1 MQPPMQPSP
10 LIYFAASIKYLL
22 ASNIVDFLKTLSS
35 HRNEQVNSKINM
47 NELNQQNSGGITA
60 AGVDKIRTMI
70 EGFDDISHG
79 GLPVGRT
86 TLVSGTSGTGK
97 TLLAVQ
103 FLRNGIVDFNEPGVF
118 VTFEESPADII
129 KNAFSFGWDLQ
140 KFVDEGKL
148 FILDASPDP
157 DGQDVVGNFD
167 LSALIERIQYAIRKY
182 KAKRVSIDSVT
193 AVFQQYDA
201 VSVVRREIFRIVARL
216 KQVGVTTIMTTERM
230 DEYGQVARFGV
241 EEFVSDNVV
250 ILRNVLEGERRRR
263 TIEILKLRGTT
274 HMQGE
279 YPFTMTH
286 QGINIFPLG
295 AMRLTQRSSNVRV
308 SSGVKTLDEMCGGGY
323 FKDSIILAT
332 GATGTG
338 KTMLVSKFLEESCV
352 RGERVILFAYEESRA
367 QLSRNASSWG
377 IDFEELEQQGLL
389 KILCAYPESAGL
401 EDHLQTIKQEIADFK
416 PARIAIDSLSAI
428 ARGVSNNAFRQFV
441 IGVTGFAKQEEI
453 TGFFTNT
460 TDQFMGSNSITNT
473 HISTITDTILMLQ
486 YVEIRGEMS
495 RAINVFKMRG
505 SWHDK
510 GIREYIISDR
520 GLEIK
525 DSFRNFER
533 IISGS
538 PTRIAVDEKTEL
550 SRIIRGVQRDEE

>member
-1 MQPPMQPSP
+1 MNLTKPSGDNEERMP
-10 LIYFAASIKYLL
+10 L
-22 ASNIVDFLKTLSS
+22 
-35 HRNEQVNSKINM
+35 
-47 NELNQQNSGGITA
+47 
-60 AGVDKIRTMI
+60 GVHKIRTMI

-79 GLPVGRT
+79 GMPVGRT

-97 TLLAVQ
+97 TLFAVQ
-103 FLRNGIVDFNEPGVF
+103 FLYNGITFFEEPGVF
-118 VTFEESPADII
+118 VTFEESPSDII
-129 KNAFSFGWDLQ
+129 KNAYSFGWDLQ
-140 KFVDEGKL
+140 GLIDQGKL

-157 DGQDVVGNFD
+157 EGQDVVGNFD

-201 VSVVRREIFRIVARL
+201 ASVVRREIFRLVARL
-216 KQVGVTTIMTTERM
+216 KQVGATTIMTTERVE
-230 DEYGQVARFGV
+230 EYGPVARFGV

-250 ILRNVLEGERRRR
+250 IVRNVLEGERRRR
-263 TIEILKLRGTT
+263 TLEILKLRGTT
-274 HMQGE
+274 HMKGE
-279 YPFTMTH
+279 YPFTITNE
-286 QGINIFPLG
+286 GINIFPLG

-308 SSGVKTLDEMCGGGY
+308 SSGVKTLDTMCGGGF

-338 KTMLVSKFLEESCV
+338 KTLLVSKFLEDACKSGQ
-352 RGERVILFAYEESRA
+352 RAMMFAYEESRA
-367 QLSRNASSWG
+367 QLLRNAYSWG
-377 IDFEELEQQGLL
+377 IDFEELEEKGLL
-389 KILCAYPESAGL
+389 RILCAYPESAGL
-401 EDHLQTIKQEIADFK
+401 EDHLQIIKTDISEFK
-416 PARIAIDSLSAI
+416 PARIAIDSLSAL

-441 IGVTGFAKQEEI
+441 IGVTGYAKQEEI

-460 TDQFMGSNSITNT
+460 TDQFMGAHSITES

-510 GIREYIISDR
+510 GIREYSISQKGPD
-520 GLEIK
+520 IK
-525 DSFRNFER
+525 DSFRNYER

-538 PTRIAVDEKTEL
+538 PSRISVDEKTEL
-550 SRIIRGVQRDEE
+550 SRIVKGVQGKSGEEL

>member
-1 MQPPMQPSP
+1 MNQLRQSSPSGEH
-10 LIYFAASIKYLL
+10 
-22 ASNIVDFLKTLSS
+22 NIP
-35 HRNEQVNSKINM
+35 
-47 NELNQQNSGGITA
+47 
-60 AGVDKIRTMI
+60 GVQKIRTMI

-79 GLPVGRT
+79 GLPTGRS
-86 TLVSGTSGTGK
+86 TLISGTSGTGK
-97 TLLAVQ
+97 TLLAIQ
-103 FLRNGIVDFNEPGVF
+103 FLYHSIVDFDESGIF

-140 KFVDEGKL
+140 KFINEGKL

-157 DGQDVVGNFD
+157 EGQDIAGNFD

-193 AVFQQYDA
+193 AVFQQYD
-201 VSVVRREIFRIVARL
+201 SPGVVRREIFRLVARL
-216 KQVGVTTIMTTERM
+216 KQVGATTLMTTERVE
-230 DEYGQVARFGV
+230 EYGPVARFGV

-250 ILRNVLEGERRRR
+250 IVRNVLEGERRRR

-274 HMQGE
+274 HMKGE
-279 YPFTMTH
+279 YPFTITNN
-286 QGINIFPLG
+286 GINIFPLG

-308 SSGVKTLDEMCGGGY
+308 SSGVKTLDEMCGGGF

-338 KTMLVSKFLEESCV
+338 KTMMVSKFLQDACQ
-352 RGERVILFAYEESRA
+352 RGDRAILFAYEESRA

-377 IDFEELEQQGLL
+377 IDFEELEQKGVLR
-389 KILCAYPESAGL
+389 IICAYPESTGL
-401 EDHLQTIKQEIADFK
+401 EDHLQMIKTEIAEFK
-416 PARIAIDSLSAI
+416 PSRIAIDSLSALS
-428 ARGVSNNAFRQFV
+428 RGVSNNAFRQFV

-460 TDQFMGSNSITNT
+460 SDKFMGSHSITDS

-486 YVEIRGEMS
+486 YVEIRGEMA

-510 GIREYIISDR
+510 GIREYTISER
-520 GLEIK
+520 GPEIK

-538 PTRIAVDEKTEL
+538 PTRIAVDEKSEL
-550 SRIIRGVQRDEE
+550 SRIVKAVQPKDEG

>member
-1 MQPPMQPSP
+1 MQTSNDEQAIVGEP
-10 LIYFAASIKYLL
+10 L
-22 ASNIVDFLKTLSS
+22 
-35 HRNEQVNSKINM
+35 E
-47 NELNQQNSGGITA
+47 
-60 AGVDKIRTMI
+60 GVQKIRTMI

-79 GLPVGRT
+79 GLPVHRT

-97 TLLAVQ
+97 TLFSVQ
-103 FLRNGIVDFNEPGVF
+103 FLYNGIIQFNEPGVF
-118 VTFEESPADII
+118 VTFEESPVDIV
-129 KNAFSFGWDLQ
+129 KNAHIFGWNLQ
-140 KFVDEGKL
+140 QLIDEGKL

-157 DGQDVVGNFD
+157 EGQDVVGNFD
-167 LSALIERIQYAIRKY
+167 LSAIIERIQYAIRKY
-182 KAKRVSIDSVT
+182 QAKRVSIDSVT
-193 AVFQQYDA
+193 ALFQQYDA
-201 VSVVRREIFRIVARL
+201 ASIVRREIFRLVARL
-216 KQVGVTTIMTTERM
+216 KQLGVTTIMTTERV
-230 DEYGQVARFGV
+230 DEYGPVARFGV

-250 ILRNVLEGERRRR
+250 IVRNVLEGERRRR
-263 TIEILKLRGTT
+263 TLEILKLRGTT
-274 HMQGE
+274 HMKGE
-279 YPFTMTH
+279 YPFTITN

-308 SSGVKTLDEMCGGGY
+308 SSGVGTLDAMCGGGF

-338 KTMLVSKFLEESCV
+338 KTLLVSKFLQDACNN
-352 RGERVILFAYEESRA
+352 GERAILFAYEESRA

-377 IDFEELEQQGLL
+377 IDFEELEQRGLL

-401 EDHLQTIKQEIADFK
+401 EDHLQIIKSEISEFK
-416 PARIAIDSLSAI
+416 PVRIAIDSLSAL

-460 TDQFMGSNSITNT
+460 TDQFMGSHSITDS

-510 GIREYIISDR
+510 GIREYSISER
-520 GLEIK
+520 GPEIK
-525 DSFRNFER
+525 DSFRHFER

-538 PTRIAVDEKTEL
+538 PTRISVDEKSEL
-550 SRIIRGVQRDEE
+550 SRIVRGFEEEGDDLTL

>member
-1 MQPPMQPSP
+1 MTQINQ
-10 LIYFAASIKYLL
+10 
-22 ASNIVDFLKTLSS
+22 DGQLSS
-35 HRNEQVNSKINM
+35 
-47 NELNQQNSGGITA
+47 QNGQTPI
-60 AGVDKIRTMI
+60 GVQKIRTMI

-79 GLPVGRT
+79 GLPAGRT

-97 TLLAVQ
+97 TLFAVQ
-103 FLRNGIVDFNEPGVF
+103 FLYSGITYFDEPGIF

-140 KFVDEGKL
+140 KLIDEGKL

-157 DGQDVVGNFD
+157 EGQDVIGNFD

-182 KAKRVSIDSVT
+182 KARRVSIDSVT

-201 VSVVRREIFRIVARL
+201 ASVVRREIFRLVARL
-216 KQVGVTTIMTTERM
+216 KQVGATTIMTTERIE
-230 DEYGQVARFGV
+230 EYGPVARFGV
-241 EEFVSDNVV
+241 EEFVSDNVAIV
-250 ILRNVLEGERRRR
+250 RNVLEGERRRR

-274 HMQGE
+274 HMKGE
-279 YPFTMTH
+279 YPFTITDD
-286 QGINIFPLG
+286 GINIFPLG

-308 SSGVKTLDEMCGGGY
+308 SSGVKTLDEMCGGGF

-338 KTMLVSKFLEESCV
+338 KTLLVSKFLQDGC
-352 RGERVILFAYEESRA
+352 RIGERALLFAYEESRA
-367 QLSRNASSWG
+367 QLSRNAYSWG
-377 IDFEELEQQGLL
+377 IDFEDLEQHGLL
-389 KILCAYPESAGL
+389 KIICAYPESAGL
-401 EDHLQTIKQEIADFK
+401 EDHLQIIKSEIAEFK
-416 PARIAIDSLSAI
+416 PSRIAIDSLSAL

-460 TDQFMGSNSITNT
+460 SDQFMGSHSITDS
-473 HISTITDTILMLQ
+473 HISTITDTIILLQ
-486 YVEIRGEMS
+486 YVEIRGEMA

-510 GIREYIISDR
+510 GIREYVISDR
-520 GLEIK
+520 GPEIK

-538 PTRIAVDEKTEL
+538 PSRVSVDEKNEL
-550 SRIIRGVQRDEE
+550 SRIVRGFQEKSDESTPDR

>member
-1 MQPPMQPSP
+1 
-10 LIYFAASIKYLL
+10 
-22 ASNIVDFLKTLSS
+22 
-35 HRNEQVNSKINM
+35 M
-47 NELNQQNSGGITA
+47 NKVKKNQAQEKEVLT
-60 AGVDKIRTMI
+60 GVQKIRTLI

-79 GLPVGRT
+79 GLPVGRS

-103 FLRNGIVDFNEPGVF
+103 FIYNGITHFQEPGVF

-129 KNAFSFGWDLQ
+129 INAQSFGWDLQ
-140 KFVDEGKL
+140 RLMDEGKL

-157 DGQDVVGNFD
+157 EGQDVVGNFD
-167 LSALIERIQYAIRKY
+167 LSALIERLQYAIRKY
-182 KAKRVSIDSVT
+182 QAKRVSIDSVT
-193 AVFQQYDA
+193 AIFQQYDA
-201 VSVVRREIFRIVARL
+201 ASVVRREIFRLVARL
-216 KQVGVTTIMTTERM
+216 KQVGVTTIMTTEREG
-230 DEYGQVARFGV
+230 EYGPVARYGV

-250 ILRNVLEGERRRR
+250 IVRNALEGERRRR

-274 HMQGE
+274 HMKGE
-279 YPFTMTH
+279 YPFTMTDD
-286 QGINIFPLG
+286 GINIFPLG

-308 SSGVKTLDEMCGGGY
+308 SSGVKTLDEMCGGGF

-338 KTMLVSKFLEESCV
+338 KTLLVSKFLQDGCNH
-352 RGERVILFAYEESRA
+352 GDRVILFAYEESRA
-367 QLSRNASSWG
+367 QLFRNASSWG
-377 IDFEELEQQGLL
+377 IDFEDLESKGLL
-389 KILCAYPESAGL
+389 KILCAYPESMGL
-401 EDHLQTIKQEIADFK
+401 EDHLQMIKSEITYFK
-416 PARIAIDSLSAI
+416 PSRIAIDSLSAL

-441 IGVTGFAKQEEI
+441 IGVTGYAKQEEI

-460 TDQFMGSNSITNT
+460 SDQFMGSHSITDS

-510 GIREYIISDR
+510 GIREYSISAR
-520 GLEIK
+520 GPEIK
-525 DSFRNFER
+525 DSFRNYEG

-538 PTRIAVDEKTEL
+538 PSKISVDERNEL
-550 SRIIRGVQRDEE
+550 ARIVRGVQENTDE

>member
-1 MQPPMQPSP
+1 MSQ
-10 LIYFAASIKYLL
+10 
-22 ASNIVDFLKTLSS
+22 
-35 HRNEQVNSKINM
+35 
-47 NELNQQNSGGITA
+47 LNQGEQQQDKIATV
-60 AGVDKIRTMI
+60 GVQKIRTMI

-103 FLRNGIVDFNEPGVF
+103 FLYHGITYFDEAGVF
-118 VTFEESPADII
+118 VTFEESPTDII
-129 KNAFSFGWDLQ
+129 KNASSFGWDLQ
-140 KFVDEGKL
+140 QLINEGKL

-157 DGQDVVGNFD
+157 EGQEVVGNFD

-182 KAKRVSIDSVT
+182 KAKRVSVDSMT
-193 AVFQQYDA
+193 AIFQQYDA
-201 VSVVRREIFRIVARL
+201 ASVVRREIFRLVARL
-216 KQVGVTTIMTTERM
+216 KQIGVTTVMTTERVE
-230 DEYGQVARFGV
+230 EYGPVARFGV

-250 ILRNVLEGERRRR
+250 IVRNVLEGERRRR
-263 TIEILKLRGTT
+263 TMEILKLRGTT
-274 HMQGE
+274 HMKGE
-279 YPFTMTH
+279 YPFTMTN

-295 AMRLTQRSSNVRV
+295 AMRLTQRSSNARV
-308 SSGVKTLDEMCGGGY
+308 SSGVKTLDEMCGGGF

-338 KTMLVSKFLEESCV
+338 KTLLVSKFIQDACL
-352 RGERVILFAYEESRA
+352 RGDRAILFAYEESRA

-377 IDFEELEQQGLL
+377 IDFEELEKKGLM
-389 KILCAYPESAGL
+389 KILCTYPESAGL
-401 EDHLQTIKQEIADFK
+401 EDHLQIIKSEIAEFK
-416 PARIAIDSLSAI
+416 PSRIAIDSLSAL

-441 IGVTGFAKQEEI
+441 IGVTGYAKQEEI

-460 TDQFMGSNSITNT
+460 TDQFMGSNSITDS

-486 YVEIRGEMS
+486 YVEIRGDMS

-505 SWHDK
+505 SWHDT
-510 GIREYIISDR
+510 GIREYTISAD
-520 GLEIK
+520 GPEIK
-525 DSFRNFER
+525 DSFRNYEG

-538 PTRIAVDEKTEL
+538 PTRVTINEKNEL
-550 SRIIRGVQRDEE
+550 SRIVQGVRDKSGE

>member
-1 MQPPMQPSP
+1 MSEQSQEEKYNKRP
-10 LIYFAASIKYLL
+10 L
-22 ASNIVDFLKTLSS
+22 LSV
-35 HRNEQVNSKINM
+35 Q
-47 NELNQQNSGGITA
+47 
-60 AGVDKIRTMI
+60 KIRTMI
-70 EGFDDISHG
+70 EGFDDVSHG
-79 GLPVGRT
+79 GMPSGRT

-97 TLLAVQ
+97 TLFAVQ
-103 FLRNGIVDFNEPGVF
+103 FLYNGIIHFDEPGIF
-118 VTFEESPADII
+118 VTFEESPSDII
-129 KNAFSFGWDLQ
+129 KNACSFGWELQ
-140 KFVDEGKL
+140 KFIEQGKL

-157 DGQDVVGNFD
+157 EGQDIVGNFD

-201 VSVVRREIFRIVARL
+201 AGVVRREIFRLVARL
-216 KQVGVTTIMTTERM
+216 KQVGATTIMTTEREE
-230 DEYGQVARFGV
+230 EYGPVARFGV
-241 EEFVSDNVV
+241 EEFVSDNVI

-274 HMQGE
+274 HMKGE
-279 YPFTMTH
+279 YPFTITNN
-286 QGINIFPLG
+286 GISIFPLG

-308 SSGVKTLDEMCGGGY
+308 SSGSKTLDEMCGGGF

-338 KTMLVSKFLEESCV
+338 KTLLVSIFIKDACQS
-352 RGERVILFAYEESRA
+352 GERAILFAYEESRA
-367 QLSRNASSWG
+367 QLLRNANSWG
-377 IDFEELEQQGLL
+377 IDFEGMERQGLL
-389 KILCAYPESAGL
+389 KILCSYPESAGV
-401 EDHLQTIKQEIADFK
+401 EDHLQSIKSEISEFK
-416 PARIAIDSLSAI
+416 PARIAIDSLSAL

-441 IGVTGFAKQEEI
+441 IGVTGYAKQEEI

-460 TDQFMGSNSITNT
+460 TDQFMGSHSITDS

-486 YVEIRGEMS
+486 YVEIKGEMC

-510 GIREYIISDR
+510 GIREYTITENGPYIT
-520 GLEIK
+520 
-525 DSFRNFER
+525 DSFREYER

-538 PTRIAVDEKTEL
+538 PTRISANEKSQL
-550 SRIIRGVQRDEE
+550 SRIIEGVSDDDI